1 MMFWRTAIALG
12 AALWCL
18 ALGGGTALQAA
29 LGAPGGPVS
38 VLSAGSLVSI
48 MEHGI
53 GPAFTAVTGCR
64 FQGVSAG
71 SVALANQIKGGLR
84 RADVFISAVPSVN
97 RGLMGQANGDWV
109 RWYAS
114 FATAP
119 LVIGY
124 NPQSRFAADLK
135 SSAWYGVMTRP
146 GFRLGRTDPK
156 LDPKGTLTLQFMQKA
171 ADYYHQPDL
180 AARVLGSDDN
190 PAQVF
195 PEETLVGR
203 LEAGQLDAGFFYS
216 MEAVQAKIP
225 YITPPAAIELNAEFT
240 VTVVRDAPN
249 PDGAVAFVKFLL
261 GAQGRQILR
270 ERGLTVLQPRF
281 AGDARAVPQGL
292 QTIVR

>member
-1 MMFWRTAIALG
+1 MFWRTPLALG

-18 ALGGGTALQAA
+18 ALGGGTALPAA

-53 GPAFTAVTGCR
+53 GPVFAAATGYR

-71 SVALANQIKGGLR
+71 SVALANQIRGGLR

-109 RWYAS
+109 RWYTS

-124 NPQSRFAADLK
+124 NSQSRFAADLK

-156 LDPKGTLTLQFMQKA
+156 LDPKGALTLQFMQKA

-261 GAQGRQILR
+261 GAQGKQILG
-270 ERGLTVLQPRF
+270 ERGLTVLRPRF
-281 AGDARAVPQGL
+281 AGDAGAVPQGL
-292 QTIVR
+292 QTVVR